1 MNNIYQKIAKKPAL
15 VMLVIIGLTSLFV
28 FGIGR
33 NARIETDLDE
43 YMPSNHPAFVF
54 SDKAEEQ
61 FGIKDNV
68 LLTIEHPESIYNPGT
83 LEKIKSISEELP
95 EQFEDIDEDDITSL
109 YTAENITADE
119 WSLIVESF
127 YEEVPQSNT
136 QLKKL
141 QSTVEGNDMI
151 HGRIV
156 STDGSATLIIAE
168 IGDETFT
175 DRFYADLQDFAASW
189 QGPET
194 VHIAGRPVVEGELT
208 KLGPQDMAR
217 MAPLVLLVM
226 TLLLLVLLR
235 SARNTIINL
244 LIVLFGSL
252 TAFGLMTLLNIPIY
266 TLSTMIPVMLTAI
279 GVADGIHMHN
289 SIVHIVRREPDISR
303 ANLVEKTMVAMVR
316 PVTMTSITTA
326 VGFLALL
333 TSDVLP
339 VRYFGLFTALGIM
352 MEMLM
357 ALILFPASIYFFG
370 PPKQALQS
378 KKAEASKQRII
389 NKTKGGQND
398 KELKKQEQ
406 QEAQNRFSSRF
417 GTKLLAHPKLV
428 VTISILAVACA
439 LLGTTRV
446 WIDTSFLANFED
458 DSQVVKTDNFVNEHF
473 GGTSSLNVILSSDEF
488 DTFKQPEVLEI
499 MNELQMN
506 IERSN
511 PLVGDSFALTDY
523 MRRMHQVM
531 HEDDPEYD
539 KIPDSQELIAQ
550 YLLLYEMSGDPDNL
564 NQVVDYDYMNAN
576 LTFQLK
582 SDSSAVMEEVIAEIE
597 PYIPQLAEHGVEV
610 DYAGSGYKSLVFA
623 NLLLEGQIISLLL
636 SFGIVALLLSLMFGS
651 LWIGLAGTIPIA
663 VTATVNFGT
672 MGLLGIPLSSSTAII
687 SAIAIGIGVD
697 YAIHLIERYRFNRI
711 RGVPTIQAA
720 YETLEH
726 TGKAIIYNAVAVMGG
741 FAVLL
746 VSVFPPNRQV
756 GGLVALNMA
765 TSAIGTLTIL
775 LVVLV
780 FIDRHSKIYSNKI
793 STEEE

>member
-1 MNNIYQKIAKKPAL
+1 MNKMYQKIAQKPAL
-15 VMLVIIGLTSLFV
+15 VMLVIIGLTSLFIY
-28 FGIGR
+28 GIGQ

-43 YMPSNHPAFVF
+43 YMPSDHPAFVF

-68 LLTIEHPESIYNPGT
+68 LLAIEHPESIFNPGT

-95 EQFEDIDEDDITSL
+95 EQFDDIDEDDITSL

-127 YEEVPQSNT
+127 YEEVPQSNA
-136 QLKKL
+136 QIKKL
-141 QSTVEGNDMI
+141 QSAVEGNDMI

-168 IGDETFT
+168 IGEETFT

-189 QGPET
+189 EGPET

-226 TLLLLVLLR
+226 TLLLLILLR
-235 SARNTIINL
+235 SVRNTIINL
-244 LIVLFGSL
+244 LIVLFGTL

-289 SIVHIVRREPDISR
+289 SIVHIVHRKPDISR
-303 ANLVEKTMVAMVR
+303 ENLVEKTMEAMVR

-370 PPKQALQS
+370 PPKQALKSKQAIQS
-378 KKAEASKQRII
+378 KVTAAHKPSTIS
-389 NKTKGGQND
+389 G
-398 KELKKQEQ
+398 
-406 QEAQNRFSSRF
+406 RF
-417 GTKLLAHPKLV
+417 GEKLLAHPKLV
-428 VTISILAVACA
+428 VTIAILAVALA

-458 DSQVVKTDNFVNEHF
+458 DSQVVKTDKFVNEHF
-473 GGTSSLNVILSSDEF
+473 GGTSSLNVILSSDEE
-488 DTFKQPEVLEI
+488 DTFKQPEVLET
-499 MNELQMN
+499 MNELQMK
-506 IERSN
+506 IEKNN

-531 HEDDPEYD
+531 HEDNPEYD

-597 PYIPQLAEHGVEV
+597 PYIPQLAEYGVEV

-623 NLLLEGQIISLLL
+623 NLLMEGQIISLLL

-726 TGKAIIYNAVAVMGG
+726 TGRAIIYNAAAVMGG

>member
-1 MNNIYQKIAKKPAL
+1 MHMKNMYQKIAKKPAL
-15 VMLVIIGLTSLFV
+15 VMLVIIGITSLFIY
-28 FGIGR
+28 GIGQ

-43 YMPSNHPAFVF
+43 YMPSDHPAFVF
-54 SDKAEEQ
+54 SDEAEEQ

-68 LLTIEHPESIYNPGT
+68 LLAIEHPESIYNPGT

-95 EQFEDIDEDDITSL
+95 ERFDDIEEDNITSL
-109 YTAENITADE
+109 YTAENVTADE
-119 WSLIVESF
+119 WGLTVESF
-127 YEEVPQSNT
+127 YEEVPQSSS
-136 QLKKL
+136 QIRKL
-141 QSTVEGNDMI
+141 QSAVESNEMI

-189 QGPET
+189 EGPET

-235 SARNTIINL
+235 SIRNTIINL
-244 LIVLFGSL
+244 LIVLFGTL
-252 TAFGLMTLLNIPIY
+252 TAFGLMTVLNIPIY

-289 SIVHIVRREPDISR
+289 SIVHIVHREPDMSR
-303 ANLVEKTMVAMVR
+303 ANLVEKTMEAMVR

-333 TSDVLP
+333 TSEVLP
-339 VRYFGLFTALGIM
+339 VRYFGLFTASGIM

-357 ALILFPASIYFFG
+357 ALILFPASIYLFG
-370 PPKQALQS
+370 PPKQAQ
-378 KKAEASKQRII
+378 
-389 NKTKGGQND
+389 KTKKNAAH
-398 KELKKQEQ
+398 KHSEINE
-406 QEAQNRFSSRF
+406 RF
-417 GTKLLAHPKLV
+417 GAKLLAHPRLV
-428 VTISILAVACA
+428 VTIALLVVVLA

-473 GGTSSLNVILSSDEF
+473 GGTSSLNVILSSDEE
-488 DTFKQPEVLEI
+488 DTFKRPEVLEI
-499 MNELQMN
+499 MNELQMK
-506 IERSN
+506 IEKNN
-511 PLVGDSFALTDY
+511 PLVGDSFSLTDY

-531 HEDDPEYD
+531 HEDNPEYD
-539 KIPDSQELIAQ
+539 KVPDSQELIAQ

-582 SDSSAVMEEVIAEIE
+582 SDSSAVMEEVITEIE
-597 PYIPQLAEHGVEV
+597 PYIPQLAEYGVEV

-746 VSVFPPNRQV
+746 VSVFPSNRQV

-775 LVVLV
+775 LAVLV

>member
-1 MNNIYQKIAKKPAL
+1 
-15 VMLVIIGLTSLFV
+15 
-28 FGIGR
+28 
-33 NARIETDLDE
+33 
-43 YMPSNHPAFVF
+43 
-54 SDKAEEQ
+54 
-61 FGIKDNV
+61 
-68 LLTIEHPESIYNPGT
+68 
-83 LEKIKSISEELP
+83 
-95 EQFEDIDEDDITSL
+95 
-109 YTAENITADE
+109 
-119 WSLIVESF
+119 
-127 YEEVPQSNT
+127 
-136 QLKKL
+136 
-141 QSTVEGNDMI
+141 
-151 HGRIV
+151 
-156 STDGSATLIIAE
+156 
-168 IGDETFT
+168 
-175 DRFYADLQDFAASW
+175 
-189 QGPET
+189 
-194 VHIAGRPVVEGELT
+194 
-208 KLGPQDMAR
+208 
-217 MAPLVLLVM
+217 
-226 TLLLLVLLR
+226 
-235 SARNTIINL
+235 
-244 LIVLFGSL
+244 
-252 TAFGLMTLLNIPIY
+252 
-266 TLSTMIPVMLTAI
+266 MIPVMLTAI

-289 SIVHIVRREPDISR
+289 SIVHIVHREPDISR
-303 ANLVEKTMVAMVR
+303 ANLVEKTMEAMVR

-378 KKAEASKQRII
+378 KKAAASKQSGI
-389 NKTKGGQND
+389 N
-398 KELKKQEQ
+398 
-406 QEAQNRFSSRF
+406 ARF
-417 GTKLLAHPKLV
+417 GAKLLAHPKLV
-428 VTISILAVACA
+428 VTISILAVAFA

-458 DSQVVKTDNFVNEHF
+458 DSQVVKTDNFVNKHF

-506 IERSN
+506 IEKSN

-531 HEDDPEYD
+531 HEDDPKYD
-539 KIPDSQELIAQ
+539 KIPNSQELIAQ

-726 TGKAIIYNAVAVMGG
+726 TGRAIIYNAVAVMGG

-780 FIDRHSKIYSNKI
+780 FIDRHSKIYTNKI

>member
-1 MNNIYQKIAKKPAL
+1 MHTLYQRIAQKPAL
-15 VMLVIIGLTSLFV
+15 VMLVIIGLGGLFV
-28 FGIGR
+28 FGIGQ

-43 YMPSNHPAFVF
+43 YMPSDHPAFVF
-54 SDKAEEQ
+54 SDEAEEQ
-61 FGIKDNV
+61 FGIKDNI
-68 LLTIEHPESIYNPGT
+68 LLAIEHPESIYNPET
-83 LEKIKSISEELP
+83 LEKIKSISNKLP
-95 EQFEDIDEDDITSL
+95 EQFDDIDEDDITSL

-119 WSLIVESF
+119 WGLIVEPF
-127 YEEVPQSNT
+127 YEKVPQSEV

-141 QSTVEGNDMI
+141 QTAVEGNDMI

-189 QGPET
+189 EGPER

-208 KLGPQDMAR
+208 TLGPQDMAR
-217 MAPLVLLVM
+217 MAPLVLVVM
-226 TLLLLVLLR
+226 TLLLLILLR
-235 SARNTIINL
+235 SVRNTIINL
-244 LIVLFGSL
+244 LIVLFGTL
-252 TAFGLMTLLNIPIY
+252 TAFGIMTLLNIPIY

-289 SIVHIVRREPDISR
+289 SIVHIVHQEPDIPR
-303 ANLVEKTMVAMVR
+303 AKLVEKTMEAMVR

-357 ALILFPASIYFFG
+357 SLILFPASLYLFG
-370 PPKQALQS
+370 PPKQVQKS
-378 KKAEASKQRII
+378 KKTETHRQTRIS
-389 NKTKGGQND
+389 G
-398 KELKKQEQ
+398 
-406 QEAQNRFSSRF
+406 RF
-417 GTKLLAHPKLV
+417 GAKLLGHPRMV
-428 VTISILAVACA
+428 VTIALLAVALA
-439 LLGTTRV
+439 LLGTTQV

-458 DSQVVKTDNFVNEHF
+458 DSQVVRTDNFVNEHF

-488 DTFKQPEVLEI
+488 DTFKQPEVLKI
-499 MNELQMN
+499 VNEMQMK
-506 IERSN
+506 IEKN
-511 PLVGDSFALTDY
+511 KPLVGDSFALTDY

-531 HEDDPEYD
+531 HEDDPEYN

-564 NQVVDYDYMNAN
+564 NQVVDYDYMKAN

-582 SDSSAVMEEVIAEIE
+582 SDSSAVMEDVIAEIE
-597 PYIPQLAEHGVEV
+597 PYLPQLSEYGVEV

-636 SFGIVALLLSLMFGS
+636 SFGIVALLLTLMFGS

-697 YAIHLIERYRFNRI
+697 YAIHLIERYRFNRV
-711 RGVPTIQAA
+711 RGISTVQAA

-726 TGKAIIYNAVAVMGG
+726 TGRAIIYNAVAVMGG

-780 FIDRHSKIYSNKI
+780 FIDRRSKIYTNKI